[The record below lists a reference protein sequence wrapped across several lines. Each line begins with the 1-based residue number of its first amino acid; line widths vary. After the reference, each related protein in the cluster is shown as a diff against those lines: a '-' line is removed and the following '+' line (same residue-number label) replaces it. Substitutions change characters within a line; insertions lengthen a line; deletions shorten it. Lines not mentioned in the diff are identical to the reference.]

1 VTAYEDLDAVELRH
15 ELDDWTARSIQ
26 WGDDLANAIEA
37 QDMIWA
43 AAMVGAYRQARMQ
56 MRKLKR
62 CLEIGTAA

>member
-1 VTAYEDLDAVELRH
+1 VSYEDMDAFELRA
-15 ELDDWTARSIQ
+15 ELDDWTQRSIQ

-37 QDMIWA
+37 LDMIRA